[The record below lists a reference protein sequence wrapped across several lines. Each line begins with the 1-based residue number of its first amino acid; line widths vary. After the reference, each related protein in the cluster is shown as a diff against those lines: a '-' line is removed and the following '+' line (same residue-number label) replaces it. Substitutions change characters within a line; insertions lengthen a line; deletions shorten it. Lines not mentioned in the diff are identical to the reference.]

1 MALKAV
7 IPEIG
12 DRGFADKT
20 AANRGDMRPFSN
32 SFVPETEV
40 MQRARSRGKEIGT
53 YDTTPAVGSLLRY
66 LTNLVGAHSI
76 VEVGTGAGVSGL
88 WIFQSLAHKGLLTSI
103 DDEVENAKLAKQAF
117 EEAGINAARYRLI
130 TGNSRE
136 VVGKLADSLYDI
148 FILRSNS
155 DLLENVENAYR
166 SLRPGG
172 ILVID
177 RALLAGKVA
186 DPTQRDPE
194 TIAYKE
200 VIKVIK
206 ESENWLPLLLP
217 VGDGVLVATKV
228 NSTVNSLG

>member
-1 MALKAV
+1 MDCRIV

-12 DRGFADKT
+12 DKAFTEKLL
-20 AANRGDMRPFSN
+20 ANRGDMKPYAN
-32 SFVPETEV
+32 SFVPETEI
-40 MQRARSRGKEIGT
+40 MQRARARGADIGT

-66 LTNLVGAHSI
+66 LTHLIGAHAI

-88 WIFQSLAHKGLLTSI
+88 WIFQSLAQKGLLTSI

-117 EEAGINAARYRLI
+117 DEAGINASRYRLI

-136 VVGKLADSLYDI
+136 IVGKLADSLYDI
-148 FILRSNS
+148 FVLRGSS
-155 DLLENVENAYR
+155 DLLESVENAYR

-172 ILVID
+172 VLVID

-200 VIKVIK
+200 AIKVIK
-206 ESENWLPLLLP
+206 ESSNHWLPILLP
-217 VGDGVLVATKV
+217 VGDGVLIATKV
-228 NSTVNSLG
+228 ETLG

>member
-1 MALKAV
+1 M

-12 DRGFADKT
+12 DKAFAERLL
-20 AANRGDMRPFSN
+20 ANRGDMKPYSN
-32 SFVPETEV
+32 SFVPETEI
-40 MQRARSRGKEIGT
+40 MQRARARGVDIGT

-66 LTNLVGAHSI
+66 ITHLIGAHAI

-88 WIFQSLAHKGLLTSI
+88 WIFQSLAQKGLLTSI

-117 EEAGINAARYRLI
+117 DEAGINASRYRLI

-136 VVGKLADSLYDI
+136 IVGKLADSLYDI
-148 FILRSNS
+148 FVLRRSS
-155 DLLENVENAYR
+155 DLLESVENAYR

-172 ILVID
+172 VLIID

-206 ESENWLPLLLP
+206 ESPNQWLPMLLP
-217 VGDGVLVATKV
+217 VGDGVLIATKV
-228 NSTVNSLG
+228 ESIG

>member
-1 MALKAV
+1 M

-12 DRGFADKT
+12 DKGFADRT
-20 AANRGDMRPFSN
+20 LANRGDMRPFSN

-40 MQRARSRGKEIGT
+40 IQRARSRGVEIGA
-53 YDTTPAVGSLLRY
+53 YDTTSAVGSLLRY
-66 LTNLVGAHSI
+66 LTHLIGASSI

-88 WIFQSLAHKGLLTSI
+88 WIFQTLSQKGLLTSI

-117 EEAGINAARYRLI
+117 DEAGISASRYRLI

-148 FILRSNS
+148 FVLRSNT

-200 VIKVIK
+200 VIKMIK
-206 ESENWLPLLLP
+206 ESSDHWLPMLLP

-228 NSTVNSLG
+228 N

>member
-1 MALKAV
+1 M

-12 DRGFADKT
+12 DKGFAERVL
-20 AANRGDMRPFSN
+20 ANRGDMRPFAN
-32 SFVPETEV
+32 SFTPETEII
-40 MQRARSRGKEIGT
+40 QKARSRGVEIGT

-66 LTNLVGAHSI
+66 LTHLIGAHSI

-88 WIFQSLAHKGLLTSI
+88 WIMQSLAHKGLLTSI

-117 EEAGINAARYRLI
+117 DEAGINAARYRLI

-136 VVGKLADSLYDI
+136 IVGKLADSLYDI
-148 FILRSNS
+148 FILRRSS
-155 DLLENVENAYR
+155 DLLEAVENAYR

-177 RALLAGKVA
+177 RVLLAGKVA

-200 VIKVIK
+200 IIKVIK
-206 ESENWLPLLLP
+206 DAKENWLPMLMP
-217 VGDGVLVATKV
+217 IGDGVLVATKV
-228 NSTVNSLG
+228 SAVE